1 VTTAPAPLVSNV
13 EACSTLDFDERRW
26 RILHSHSQPSQ
37 SQVALRILQTGMP
50 FCIFHKRISP
60 GEAPIGGRSVAA
72 GCSCSINGWRSGAE
86 MGAEWNSL
94 ARMTPRPPPARA
106 GATTCD
112 VRRKG
117 SGLAEAL
124 TERTFTLPSLP

>member
-1 VTTAPAPLVSNV
+1 MIRPRSSRL
-13 EACSTLDFDERRW
+13 EACSTLISTSGAGASFTVTV
-26 RILHSHSQPSQ
+26 ILHSHRWRM
-37 SQVALRILQTGMP
+37 RILQTGMP

-117 SGLAEAL
+117 SGLTEAL